1 MKAIELDITIG
12 QEGEAAIELQVPAD
26 VEPGKHKAIVVLD
39 ERALDSS
46 SPNVRSAR
54 PPLDFPQ
61 HDFGPWPD
69 GLSLRRE
76 DLYGD
81 QGR

>member
-12 QEGEAAIELQVPAD
+12 QEGKAAIEIQVPAD
-26 VEPGKHKAIVVLD
+26 VEPGKHRAIVVLD
-39 ERALDSS
+39 ERALDLSPSDQSS
-46 SPNVRSAR
+46 TP

-69 GLSLRRE
+69 NLSLRRE

-81 QGR
+81 EGR